1 MGWQSRLLL
10 VTTSSLLLLVTTG
23 SLLLLVTTGSL
34 LLRETAGSLP
44 LPALEGPV
52 GLGRRPRTLQPLPLS
67 PHVSLSGPPPPLGRM
82 TACTPPPPPF
92 PPGNLRASP
101 GLNAVV
107 FITFAKS
114 LTPCEVCLGARP
126 AASPG
131 VFVLLTTSLLCT
143 SACDAPAFRLVPGAP
158 SLALSVLCLDLW
170 PPWAPGESR
179 LQGVAGCPFCWILA
193 HPFPGWVSFGPAW
206 TWPLAGPCAFWQHN
220 QAPSGTAEP
229 RPGPTPHWQ
238 PLLTGS

>member
-1 MGWQSRLLL
+1 MGRQSGLLLL
-10 VTTSSLLLLVTTG
+10 VTTS

-52 GLGRRPRTLQPLPLS
+52 GLGRRPRTLQPLPVS
-67 PHVSLSGPPPPLGRM
+67 PHVSLSGPLPHLGRM
-82 TACTPPPPPF
+82 MACTPPPPPF

-114 LTPCEVCLGARP
+114 LTQCEVCLGARP

-143 SACDAPAFRLVPGAP
+143 SACDAPAFRLLPGAP
-158 SLALSVLCLDLW
+158 SLALSALCLDLW

-179 LQGVAGCPFCWILA
+179 LQGVAGSLSVGSLPI
-193 HPFPGWVSFGPAW
+193 PFPGGSHLAQPGPGPWQAPVPSGS
-206 TWPLAGPCAFWQHN
+206 TTRPPLALLSPGLGP
-220 QAPSGTAEP
+220 P
-229 RPGPTPHWQ
+229 
-238 PLLTGS
+238 LTGSLS